1 MTSQNNIKNLVCPF
15 CSIHCDDI
23 SVTTANNQ
31 YKVNHKNTVCAKKI
45 ESYNLNNKSL
55 VMPMINKKVVKL
67 SEALKKISNLIKGHH
82 ETLILNH
89 GVELAGLRSML
100 NFASQ
105 QNCIIDHVGSKF
117 LYQNIGVV
125 QRTGYMATSLTET
138 KNRAD
143 TIIVFGNEIFNKT
156 PRLIDKV
163 LVPKDSLCAK
173 GKKEIILVGDFS
185 EKIVKT
191 IKGKCNITNIK
202 LDLNLINDFLKLLA
216 ANDLKSMKG
225 LKKSELTK
233 IKNILDKSKYLVA
246 TWTASD
252 FIKTLNPNKIIA
264 SICKH
269 IVDLNVSSRAACMP
283 ISGVLADA
291 TSSQALTWMTGFP
304 SRIKHIDGTFK
315 HDRNAF
321 DSQKLI
327 DEKNVDVVIH
337 VSTINSEKLQ
347 INKNITNIVLGHPNT
362 SFTSTPDI
370 FIPVGIPGIDYE
382 GIMFRTD
389 NVVSVALKNIRDIK
403 LPSAQNILD
412 NLA

>member
-23 SVTTANNQ
+23 SVSTTNDQ
-31 YKVNHKNTVCAKKI
+31 YKVNQKNAVCTKKI

-55 VMPMINKKVVKL
+55 VMPMINKKIVKL
-67 SEALKKISNLIKGHH
+67 SEALKQISNFIKGHN

-89 GVELAGLRSML
+89 GVELAGLRSIL

-105 QNCIIDHVGSKF
+105 RNCIIDHVGSKF

-143 TIIVFGNEIFNKT
+143 TIIIFGNEIFNKV

-163 LVPKDSLCAK
+163 LIPKDSLCTK
-173 GKKEIILVGDFS
+173 NKKEIILVGNFS
-185 EKIVKT
+185 EKIVKNM
-191 IKGKCNITNIK
+191 KGKCNVTNIK
-202 LDLNLINDFLKLLA
+202 LDLNLIDNFLKLIT
-216 ANDLKSMKG
+216 ANDLKAMKG

-233 IKNILDKSKYLVA
+233 IKHILDKSKYLVA
-246 TWTASD
+246 IWTASD
-252 FIKTLNPNKIIA
+252 FIKTLNPEKIIS

-291 TSSQALTWMTGFP
+291 TSSQVLTWMTGFP
-304 SRIKHIDGTFK
+304 SRIKHIDGTFI

-321 DSQKLI
+321 NSQKLI
-327 DEKNVDVVIH
+327 DGKNVDVVIH
-337 VSTINSEKLQ
+337 VSTINSEKLK

-403 LPSAQNILD
+403 LPSTQNILD

>member
-23 SVTTANNQ
+23 SVATTNDQ
-31 YKVNHKNTVCAKKI
+31 YKVHQKNTICAKKI

-55 VMPMINKKVVKL
+55 VMPMIGKKVVKL
-67 SEALKKISNLIKGHH
+67 SEALKQISNLIEGHN

-89 GVELAGLRSML
+89 GVELAGLRSIL

-105 QNCIIDHVGSKF
+105 RNCIIDHVGSKF

>member
-23 SVTTANNQ
+23 SVTTTNDQ
-31 YKVNHKNTVCAKKI
+31 YKVHQKNTICAKKI

-55 VMPMINKKVVKL
+55 VMPMIGKKVVKL
-67 SEALKKISNLIKGHH
+67 SEALKQISNLIEGHN

-89 GVELAGLRSML
+89 GVELAGLRSIL

-105 QNCIIDHVGSKF
+105 RNCIIDHVGSKF

-173 GKKEIILVGDFS
+173 SKKEIILVGDFS

-233 IKNILDKSKYLVA
+233 IKNILAKSKYLVA

-283 ISGVLADA
+283 ISGILADA